1 MAKLTF
7 KYTDGELENREAS
20 QIEFIVPEDMDI
32 NEYKVVCMRLAAAMG
47 YCNDSIVKSFGTD
60 EVDKIG
66 DGIKKLLNEIGNPKN
81 N

>member
-47 YCNDSIVKSFGTD
+47 YYNETIVKAFGVD

-66 DGIKKLLNEIGNPKN
+66 GGIKKLLNEIGNTKN

>member
-1 MAKLTF
+1 MANLTF
-7 KYTDGELENREAS
+7 KYTDKELENREAS

-47 YCNDSIVKSFGTD
+47 YCNDSIVKTFGTD
-60 EVDKIG
+60 DIDKIG
-66 DGIKKLLNEIGNPKN
+66 DGLKNLLDEIGNTKN